1 MKESK
6 FQAALI
12 KDIKKQYPGC
22 VVLKNDEQYL
32 QGFPDLTILF
42 PNKQWAVL
50 ECKKSENEP
59 FQPNQKHYIDTL
71 SQTGFAK
78 VIYPENKEEVLNEL
92 HQSFQPRRSTRVS

>member
-59 FQPNQKHYIDTL
+59 CNIVSFAVLLMYH
-71 SQTGFAK
+71 GFAP
-78 VIYPENKEEVLNEL
+78 IC
-92 HQSFQPRRSTRVS
+92 